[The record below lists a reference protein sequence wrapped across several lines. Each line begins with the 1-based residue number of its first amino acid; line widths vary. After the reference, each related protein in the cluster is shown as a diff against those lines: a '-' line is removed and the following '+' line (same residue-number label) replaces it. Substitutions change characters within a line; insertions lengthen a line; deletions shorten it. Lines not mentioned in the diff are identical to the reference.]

1 MKGNRIDGG
10 KYRGI
15 TGLRMGR
22 ASHSVTGLSG
32 AVYTIKTGDLILGT
46 RYGIEGE
53 DIERYDILFFI
64 PRTVR
69 MSCLSN
75 ALSGCPERP
84 SRCRTDV
91 FMQTE
96 RNWMIRL

>member
-1 MKGNRIDGG
+1 M
-10 KYRGI
+10 
-15 TGLRMGR
+15 
-22 ASHSVTGLSG
+22 SG
-32 AVYTIKTGDLILGT
+32 SMEDTIKTGDLILGT

-53 DIERYDILFFI
+53 DIERYDILFSY
-64 PRTVR
+64 PPDSP

-84 SRCRTDV
+84 SRCRADV

-96 RNWMIRL
+96 RNWMIHL